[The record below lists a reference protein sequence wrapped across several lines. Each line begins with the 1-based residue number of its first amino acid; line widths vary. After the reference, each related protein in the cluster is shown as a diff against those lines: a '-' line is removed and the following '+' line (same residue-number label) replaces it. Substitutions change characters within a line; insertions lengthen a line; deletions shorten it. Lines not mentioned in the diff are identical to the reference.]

1 MLLVEIDALNNEE
14 YLPLLPE
21 ELIRA
26 DLENDALLFFGA
38 QTEGEPVGT
47 LAAELLPDAG
57 ARLRHIYLKEELRG
71 KGLGEAMF
79 DLMMDEFLKRGDR
92 TVRGGLRGSKR
103 KKGGCRTYFM
113 RQTQ

>member
-79 DLMMDEFLKRGDR
+79 DLMMDEFPKRGIDR
-92 TVRGGLRGSKR
+92 CGGLAGIEA
-103 KKGGCRTYFM
+103 
-113 RQTQ
+113 